1 MRIEKYSS
9 LAMGAK
15 NGFSQNHIALLFLFY
30 FHDGNKIKKATQ
42 CDCALTICQRA
53 NHIVL
58 LFYLISIMK
67 VR

>member
-1 MRIEKYSS
+1 MDFLRIT
-9 LAMGAK
+9 LRC
-15 NGFSQNHIALLFLFY
+15 FFLFY

-53 NHIVL
+53 NHIAL

-67 VR
+67 VRLKKQRNDEVGVRQ